1 MEADVLIV
9 DVGAGTSYH
18 ALDFFLLAD
27 RHIAVATPDP
37 TSVLDLYRFV
47 KLAAIRRGSA
57 LFGVAI
63 PMNAA
68 LAERD
73 FSSIEEILTVSGNTD
88 EAGQEIARQALA
100 AFHPLLLLNP
110 HQLPFQRQ

>member
-1 MEADVLIV
+1 MIRHLREMEADVLNV

-27 RHIAVATPDP
+27 RHIAVATLDP
-37 TSVLDLYRFV
+37 TSVLDLYLFV
-47 KLAAIRRGSA
+47 KLAAIRRVLSHF
-57 LFGVAI
+57 LSRD

-73 FSSIEEILTVSGNTD
+73 FPVSKKS
-88 EAGQEIARQALA
+88 
-100 AFHPLLLLNP
+100 
-110 HQLPFQRQ
+110 LPFPATLMRRDRRSPGKPWRRFIPYCC